1 MRKTIF
7 DDGFQAYL
15 TEGAT
20 IVGAAG
26 IPMLMDL
33 DNVQIPKDMLP
44 FGKARTCD
52 CVKKF
57 V

>member
-33 DNVQIPKDMLP
+33 DNVQIANIFTFTNMIKSSR
-44 FGKARTCD
+44 GC
-52 CVKKF
+52 
-57 V
+57 

>member
-33 DNVQIPKDMLP
+33 EVLAGVDSHDTIY
-44 FGKARTCD
+44 
-52 CVKKF
+52 
-57 V
+57 

>member
-1 MRKTIF
+1 MRRRKTIF

-20 IVGAAG
+20 VVGEAG

-33 DNVQIPKDMLP
+33 KWSY
-44 FGKARTCD
+44 
-52 CVKKF
+52 VKI
-57 V
+57 